1 MIVKIR
7 EIIRDCITFGMHFI
21 YTRIYQMNIDKSAKL
36 SFGAILDKSNPKG
49 VHIGEESFIA
59 SGAVILAHDFS
70 KPAKADTYI
79 GKRCFI
85 GVNAIIM
92 CGVKVND
99 NVIVGSGS
107 VVTKDMNDNRIQL
120 NGIKVHPFPSDSS
133 LLEYV
138 EEHKGILVAINAEKI
153 LHANEQIQDIVNRNI
168 GYCDGIGAV
177 MAVRQHGA
185 VDAVKIAGCELW
197 LKIITTLYQKEKT
210 FYLVGSK
217 QPVIE
222 KTISRLKEDFPGIQI
237 TGYRNGYI
245 QTETEQEELIEDI
258 KTKQP
263 DVIFVAMGSPK
274 QELLMEKMYQ
284 AHPAIY
290 QGLGGSFD
298 VYTGNVKRAPEWWIK
313 HNLEF
318 AYRLLKQP
326 SRIKRQIHLI
336 KFLILVKTGKI

>member
-1 MIVKIR
+1 
-7 EIIRDCITFGMHFI
+7 
-21 YTRIYQMNIDKSAKL
+21 
-36 SFGAILDKSNPKG
+36 
-49 VHIGEESFIA
+49 
-59 SGAVILAHDFS
+59 
-70 KPAKADTYI
+70 
-79 GKRCFI
+79 
-85 GVNAIIM
+85 
-92 CGVKVND
+92 
-99 NVIVGSGS
+99 
-107 VVTKDMNDNRIQL
+107 MNDNRIQL

-168 GYCDGIGAV
+168 GYCA
-177 MAVRQHGA
+177 A
-185 VDAVKIAGCELW
+185 KTAGCELW
-197 LKIITTLYQKEKT
+197 LKIIAALYQKEKT